1 LNRGKW
7 RHRFAYV
14 AMSLIV
20 GWHAVA
26 VMLAPAP
33 DNSEALQAL
42 RLVFQP
48 YLSLLRLDNN
58 WSFFAPSVGK
68 HAQFRYV
75 VEDAA
80 GTEHTFVPTE
90 ETSSLAGYVLWR
102 EFKYLYEGIM
112 EDPDGRGDAIGAF
125 FCRKHASL
133 RPVSVTLVQV
143 REQDFWREQF
153 LRGKRPLD
161 SEFVI
166 VNPLRRVDCQVGPEA
181 AAHPRLG
188 VSRDGLIISAMR
200 LHVPQPG
207 HADRAERRSGLP

>member
-1 LNRGKW
+1 
-7 RHRFAYV
+7 
-14 AMSLIV
+14 MSLVV

-90 ETSSLAGYVLWR
+90 ERSSLAGYVLWR

-125 FCRKHASL
+125 FCRKHAKL
-133 RPVSVTLVQV
+133 RPVSVTLVEI
-143 REQDFWREQF
+143 REQDFWREHF
-153 LRGKRPLD
+153 VRGKRPLD

-166 VNPLRRVDCQVGPEA
+166 VNPLRRVDCHGGPEA
-181 AAHPRLG
+181 AGHTPLG
-188 VSRDGLIISAMR
+188 VASDASIVSAMS
-200 LHVPQPG
+200 LHIPPPG
-207 HADRAERRSGLP
+207 QAGRAEGRTDRR

>member
-188 VSRDGLIISAMR
+188 VSRD
-200 LHVPQPG
+200 VPQPG

>member
-1 LNRGKW
+1 MALNRGKW
-7 RHRFAYV
+7 RHRLAYL
-14 AMSLIV
+14 AMSLVV
-20 GWHAVA
+20 GWHALA

-33 DNSEALQAL
+33 DNSEALQSL
-42 RLVFQP
+42 RFVLQP
-48 YLSLLRLDNN
+48 YLSMLRLDNN

-90 ETSSLAGYVLWR
+90 ERSWSLAGYVLWR

-112 EDPDGRGDAIGAF
+112 EDPDGRGDAMGAF
-125 FCRKHASL
+125 LCRKHASL
-133 RPVSVTLVQV
+133 RPLSVTLVEV
-143 REQDFWREQF
+143 REKDFWREDF

-166 VNPLRRVDCQVGPEA
+166 VNPLRRVECHIGPEA
-181 AAHPRLG
+181 AGRTSLRVA
-188 VSRDGLIISAMR
+188 S
-200 LHVPQPG
+200 
-207 HADRAERRSGLP
+207 DRS